1 MGPTLDNAALRA
13 CQTSRDLAIY
23 FRQQSARVSIEEI
36 TNHLLDSVQSE
47 ALSPDI
53 FATFLVAVKSPTAL
67 VAALRQPFSFFL
79 RQAAIKR
86 FGKVLKTNERTAV
99 WDAVGGVQGLL
110 DILNDLSVAE
120 VDLMCKVI
128 GWSARCPLDS
138 SGNGESTEMQLRV
151 TELLQGLLPK
161 LYPDCLYQTQDQRPL
176 LHRYAHL
183 VPACTSEYIKTM
195 IMDDSHPFHWDQW
208 RVRRIVRCHWPML
221 QQLVLQTIESETSV
235 LTTREAAEGLAAD
248 SLMECYLP
256 HLLTEV
262 PQLPGHVRNFSAS
275 MSFSL
280 EVLRRL
286 VTGWRELDFF
296 KDSFESRLVVPL
308 MRRAVEGKGSRE
320 SIRDIIDLTLTYL
333 ERHTNVCRNSYF
345 VEDSFPAYVA
355 RAWDKQPD
363 IFEPQLVSTLKY
375 QSYGKPKSFDAF
387 KGILGVVKTE
397 HRYHIFRLVILHSSG
412 LKIDIDDDAG
422 LTRLPL
428 RVWPIDLFLS
438 ISSHKACELLQR
450 LMRLKPE
457 GDFLELPSQSTR
469 LSLPSILRQPPSPTS
484 NHADTRLLLTLL
496 DVEGGDA
503 KRHAKASVEKYKE
516 KAFKSREQPV
526 RAFYA
531 CSSAFYA
538 IASGSLDLY
547 GQIVL
552 WLRRYLRDPL
562 STKTIFSGDAINTQ
576 EGIALLSG
584 VPADLS
590 FHSIDGVQKMV
601 LKANKALADLL
612 ETAICATAEPSFD
625 RSDWLGVKVLFRH
638 VIEARIANSHRLQHS
653 LNLKDDDVTK
663 VLWTPTLDMLLQ
675 LEWCG
680 LGPSYKAL
688 GFNSPRGLL
697 VQDGLRNRVLPAS
710 SFRPVVYRFI
720 DSLAKARDQEWF
732 RYRLMHHPECAS
744 LSKLWPRGLPLQYL
758 TEPPFD
764 EITTPSAKSYTPFI
778 SSRARAAVMIEE
790 NPIMIES
797 EMSMEERDAIGPFVD
812 SYEVALQI
820 DVLQRKAGTDQQ
832 SRASEI
838 LTHLLHL
845 NDKDSGHFGGKPCL
859 SMLEALHSWKSVFRR
874 ALPNV
879 KIIEFE
885 VAEKQTT
892 QGYPVLPLTLDV
904 RQRLEWNPDETKPA
918 GIETREIPTTFLDC
932 MIAAH
937 PMLEPRSLRIPKSHS
952 AWVKIPT
959 IWSLEKLNLL
969 HGELNAVKDGTLVS
983 ALLYQASQIPIKSSV
998 LSSAFPTEQEV
1009 RYPSLFMDQEFL
1021 EATKDEEVSA
1031 RQSIYRCRHRAP
1043 TTLLLLLVSD
1053 ALLVISQDEE
1063 FQGRPNS
1070 IGEKT
1075 AFALLKLLSQC
1086 DRPQDARQMILRSI
1100 IDRPQSSSWHRYLL
1114 TKNYLRRLSKTQAQE
1129 FMQEFESS
1137 IHKRLSGQETL
1148 PGKRQKL
1155 TQSALELIPKHAT
1168 PKPLIKVTTLKFYAK
1183 FLDDADAITNED
1195 SIQMLSDLVQ
1205 KSNHVDV
1212 QVALVES
1219 LLSKLSVCE
1228 DASPLEEQVLQRFE
1242 ALVPLLGSA
1251 SERQLLNDSTWQEA
1265 EETGLL
1271 PEISDDGSSRAVA
1284 PLLGT
1289 LFKAF
1294 HRGRS
1299 DELSSHKRTQILN
1312 RVILPA
1318 IMKSK
1323 ENNIRWMSMFIRK
1336 YCPDIVQ
1343 DTSSIALPFRPIF
1356 LASLLKSNVFQIPA
1370 WVLVDYQ
1377 NYILLNLR
1385 PPQWYNDVKDRIITD
1400 TTLRESDEGHYWL
1413 SLSDM
1418 GPDAVHAARF
1428 SLANVVSKSW
1438 DPSIVPNNKGIEV
1451 AQVQKFIL
1459 EQASALLQINDPDFT
1474 QWDQF
1479 IRFLFCPLGR
1489 GSKQDKAGWLTN
1501 GKPVLEHIIAF
1512 IEKMRMSA
1520 DWQHSPRST
1529 QYHYLPPTF
1538 PLCLQL
1544 LDYPQLPSSGGA
1556 VSPESSMRRFAS
1568 QLLSILFEV
1577 RNLGL
1582 AHYAK
1587 AKDVVEAARRVD
1599 DGLGLAALIGD
1610 ISEDRLRPEGE
1621 GRPNAGLGRGTSTR
1635 KQTDSITTTKDGD
1648 GEDEDG
1654 YEDGNVDEK
1663 DELMLRT
1670 DLADQIMEYIIEL
1683 PVEDGETTAEGENEQ
1698 LPPRQRVQT
1707 MLRSWTSSGIEDV
1720 RMRGVRTG
1728 RRFELDII
1736 AS

>member
-1 MGPTLDNAALRA
+1 MGPTLDNATLRA

-23 FRQQSARVSIEEI
+23 FRQQSTRVSIEQI

-47 ALSPDI
+47 ALSPEV
-53 FATFLVAVKSPTAL
+53 FATFLVAVKSPTSL

-79 RQAAIKR
+79 RQAAIKH
-86 FGKVLKTNERTAV
+86 FGKVLKTNDWKAV
-99 WDAVGGVQGLL
+99 WDAVGEVQGLL

-128 GWSARCPLDS
+128 GSSARCPLDS
-138 SGNGESTEMQLRV
+138 SGNRESSEKQLRV

-161 LYPDCLYQTQDQRPL
+161 VYPDCPYQTQDQRPL

-195 IMDDSHPFHWDQW
+195 IMDDSNPFHWDQW
-208 RVRRIVRCHWPML
+208 RVRRIARCHWPML
-221 QQLVLQTIESETSV
+221 QQLVLRTIESETSV

-262 PQLPGHVRNFSAS
+262 PQLPGHMQNFSAS

-286 VTGWRELDFF
+286 VAGWRELDYF
-296 KDSFESRLVVPL
+296 KDSFESRLIVPL
-308 MRRAVEGKGSRE
+308 IRRAVEGKVSRE
-320 SIRDIIDLTLTYL
+320 SIREIIDLTLTYL
-333 ERHTNVCRNSYF
+333 EHHTNVGRKSYF

-355 RAWDKQPD
+355 RASDRQPD
-363 IFEPQLVSTLKY
+363 ILEPQLVSTLKY

-387 KGILGVVKTE
+387 KGILGVVKKE
-397 HRYHIFRLVILHSSG
+397 HRYHILRLVILHSSG
-412 LKIDIDDDAG
+412 LKVDIDDDSG

-428 RVWPIDLFLS
+428 RAWPIDLFLS

-457 GDFLELPSQSTR
+457 GDFLELPSQSTH
-469 LSLPSILRQPPSPTS
+469 LSLPSILRQPCSPAS
-484 NHADTRLLLTLL
+484 NYADPRLLLTLL

-503 KRHAKASVEKYKE
+503 KRHARASVEKYQE
-516 KAFKSREQPV
+516 KAFKSREQPE

-547 GQIVL
+547 RQVVL

-562 STKTIFSGDAINTQ
+562 SAKSIFNGDAINTQ

-590 FHSIDGVQKMV
+590 FHSIDSVQKMG
-601 LKANKALADLL
+601 LKANKVLADLL

-653 LNLKDDDVTK
+653 LNLEEDDVTK
-663 VLWTPTLDMLLQ
+663 ILWTPTLDMLLQ
-675 LEWCG
+675 LEWRG

-697 VQDGLRNRVLPAS
+697 VQDGLRNRVLSAS
-710 SFRPVVYRFI
+710 SFRPVIYRFI
-720 DSLAKARDQEWF
+720 DSLAKARDQEWL

-764 EITTPSAKSYTPFI
+764 EITTPLAKSYTPFI
-778 SSRARAAVMIEE
+778 SSRARAAVMIKE

-797 EMSMEERDAIGPFVD
+797 EMSAEERDAIGPFVD

-845 NDKDSGHFGGKPCL
+845 NDKDIGHFGGKPRL
-859 SMLEALHSWKSVFRR
+859 SMLEALQSWKSVFRR

-885 VAEKQTT
+885 VVEKQTS
-892 QGYPVLPLTLDV
+892 QGYPVLPSTLDV

-918 GIETREIPTTFLDC
+918 AIETREIPNTFLDC

-937 PMLEPRSLRIPKSHS
+937 PMLEPISLRISKCHT
-952 AWVKIPT
+952 AWVQIPT
-959 IWSLEKLNLL
+959 IWSLEKLNMLR
-969 HGELNAVKDGTLVS
+969 GELNVVKDGTLVS
-983 ALLYQASQIPIKSSV
+983 ALLYQASQIPIKTSV
-998 LSSAFPTEQEV
+998 LSSAFPTEQDV
-1009 RYPSLFMDQEFL
+1009 RYPSLFLDQEFL

-1043 TTLLLLLVSD
+1043 TALLHHLVSD
-1053 ALLVISQDEE
+1053 ALSVISQDEE
-1063 FQGRPNS
+1063 FQGPQNS
-1070 IGEKT
+1070 VGEKT

-1086 DRPQDARQMILRSI
+1086 DRPQDARQIILRSI

-1137 IHKRLSGQETL
+1137 IHKNLSGQEAL
-1148 PGKRQKL
+1148 PGKRQEL
-1155 TQSALELIPKHAT
+1155 TQSALELVSKHAT
-1168 PKPLIKVTTLKFYAK
+1168 PKPLIKATTIKFFAQ
-1183 FLDDADAITNED
+1183 FLDDADAITNKD

-1205 KSNHVDV
+1205 KSAHVDV

-1219 LLSKLSVCE
+1219 LLSKLSICE
-1228 DASPLEEQVLQRFE
+1228 DESPLEEQVLQRFE
-1242 ALVPLLGSA
+1242 TLVPLLGSA
-1251 SERQLLNDSTWQEA
+1251 SERQLLTDSTWQEA

-1284 PLLGT
+1284 PILGT
-1289 LFKAF
+1289 LSKAF
-1294 HRGRS
+1294 YQARS
-1299 DELSSHKRTQILN
+1299 GDLSSHKRTQILN
-1312 RVILPA
+1312 RVIIPA
-1318 IMKSK
+1318 VMKSK
-1323 ENNIRWMSMFIRK
+1323 ENNNRWMSMFMRK
-1336 YCPDIVQ
+1336 YCPDLVQ
-1343 DTSSIALPFRPIF
+1343 DTSSIALPFRPMF
-1356 LASLLKSNVFQIPA
+1356 LPSLLKSNISQIPA

-1377 NYILLNLR
+1377 SYILLNIR
-1385 PPQWYNDVKDRIITD
+1385 PPQWYIDIKDRIITD
-1400 TTLRESDEGHYWL
+1400 TTLRESDEGQYWL

-1428 SLANVVSKSW
+1428 TLANVVSKQW
-1438 DPSIVPNNKGIEV
+1438 DPSIVPDNKGIEV

-1459 EQASALLQINDPDFT
+1459 GQASALLQINDPDFT
-1474 QWDQF
+1474 QWDKF
-1479 IRFLFCPLGR
+1479 IRSLYCPLHR
-1489 GSKQDKAGWLTN
+1489 GSKQDKAAWLAN
-1501 GKPVLEHIIAF
+1501 GKPVLEHIITF
-1512 IEKMRMSA
+1512 IEKVRMST
-1520 DWQHSPRST
+1520 DWQQSPRST

-1556 VSPESSMRRFAS
+1556 VSPEYSIRRFAS

-1577 RNLGL
+1577 QNLGL
-1582 AHYAK
+1582 AHYVK
-1587 AKDVVEAARRVD
+1587 LKDIVEAARRVED
-1599 DGLGLAALIGD
+1599 SLGLAVLIGD

-1621 GRPNAGLGRGTSTR
+1621 EIPNAGLRRGTSTT
-1635 KQTDSITTTKDGD
+1635 KQTESTTTTQDGD
-1648 GEDEDG
+1648 GEDEEG
-1654 YEDGNVDEK
+1654 YGGENEDQK
-1663 DELMLRT
+1663 DELILRA
-1670 DLADQIMEYIIEL
+1670 DLADQIMEYIIEI
-1683 PVEDGETTAEGENEQ
+1683 PEDDGEITAEGENEE
-1698 LPPRQRVQT
+1698 LSSRQRVQT

-1720 RMRGVRTG
+1720 RMRGVRTA
-1728 RRFELDII
+1728 RRFESDV
-1736 AS
+1736 ARF